1 MSVVDEIIREEINS
15 FYDKYIFEYFF
26 AEGIYKFLCYC
37 YNIYTPKKF
46 KCATK
51 KPRAN
56 WWHFFSKDLEIN
68 DRNKETGQ
76 TL

>member
-1 MSVVDEIIREEINS
+1 MSVVDEIIRKEMNYFVTKNIS
-15 FYDKYIFEYFF
+15 EYLF
-26 AEGIYKFLCYC
+26 AGSIYKILSYC

-56 WWHFFSKDLEIN
+56 WWPFFSKDLEIN